1 MLVLGNAKKLHQL
14 ILIPAGLLLCL
25 QFASMA
31 LSAPSKQVTEKEVV
45 ETFIAEVS
53 RSDSAPKAKDSFN
66 DAAQNM
72 DFDEMAKRAFGESGW
87 PKFSASEQKEVTTL
101 FRRLIQ
107 IRFYPRWRRV
117 FQKGR
122 FEFISQ
128 SKQAGD
134 TLVAGKLDVD
144 GRKSTLTF
152 RLAKTHD
159 SFKLVSMSV
168 KDKDLLERTSVRLKR
183 GLSQKGAA
191 GLIAHLKKRTAEAPK
206 DAADKPKLEELI
218 SGGK

>member
-1 MLVLGNAKKLHQL
+1 MAAVNAKKLSQV
-14 ILIPAGLLLCL
+14 ILIPIAFLLCI
-25 QFASMA
+25 QAAPHAVAAS
-31 LSAPSKQVTEKEVV
+31 PKQATEKEVV

-53 RSDSAPKAKDSFN
+53 RPDGAPKAKDSFN

-72 DFDEMAKRAFGESGW
+72 DFEEMAKRAFGESGW
-87 PKFSASEQKEVTTL
+87 PKFSAGEQKEVTTL

-107 IRFYPRWRRV
+107 IRFYPRWRRI
-117 FQKGR
+117 FQKGH

-128 SKQAGD
+128 SKQGGD
-134 TLVAGKLDVD
+134 TLVAGKLNLD
-144 GRKSTLTF
+144 GKKSALTF
-152 RLAKTHD
+152 RLAKTHE
-159 SFKLVSMSV
+159 SFRLVSMSV

-191 GLIAHLKKRTAEAPK
+191 GLIAHLKKRTAETPK